1 MITNYTVQGM
11 TCGHCVNSV
20 TQEVS
25 SLAGVSHVA
34 VDLESGNVTVES
46 TQPLNV
52 ADVQAAIEEAGYVL
66 VG

>member
-25 SLAGVSHVA
+25 SLAGVSQVA

>member
-1 MITNYTVQGM
+1 M